1 MKRWLG
7 TNLVKAEYNRKPR
20 FWWDPRFTDRFLDRI
35 ERDRLFEWK
44 EPPEWDITIYRYV
57 DKYHHVNSKYT
68 INKYWEIK
76 SLKWEAMKYIFYPNK
91 RWPRVRL
98 QIQKINKKWERFSS
112 EKELSVLKLM
122 EKKFWIY
129 LKWHSR
135 KKEKPNAYI
144 LVPKDWD
151 YNNMRFDNLH
161 YIPKKEYYTY
171 KQDLIKTVLIRNSG
185 ATTGSL
191 CETFNTK
198 PGYIHSIK
206 TELANAGQLS
216 KFSEYQELQ
225 KEIWIE
231 FSQDNLEIYKLLIK
245 CKWQLSNIEIA
256 RLLRPIETSLA
267 DELRYY
273 TDKIVRVRKKL
284 TDQWIIPR
292 FNAEFESKRERA
304 VKMIR
309 EKAKTGYTNQE
320 IADIL
325 WLKKTQIDNLAKQI
339 KKGKA

>member
-1 MKRWLG
+1 MKHNSLWA
-7 TNLVKAEYNRKPR
+7 NLLKADSQRRIK
-20 FWWDPRFTDRFLDRI
+20 FWWNPEITDLFLDKI
-35 ERDRLFEWK
+35 ESESKEWK
-44 EPPEWDITIYRYV
+44 TPPEWDIVISHYH
-57 DKYHHVNSKYT
+57 DKYHHISSKYT

-76 SLKWEAMKYIFYPNK
+76 SLKWEIMKYIFYPNK

-98 QIQKINKKWERFSS
+98 QIKKIDKKWNHFSS

-122 EKKFWIY
+122 EKNFWVY
-129 LKWHSR
+129 FKWYSK
-135 KKEKPNAYI
+135 KKEKPNEYI
-144 LVPKDWD
+144 LVPIDWD
-151 YNNMRFDNLH
+151 YNNMRYDNLH
-161 YIPKKEYYTY
+161 YITKKEYYSY

-185 ATTGSL
+185 ATTDSL

-198 PGYIHSIK
+198 PGYVYSIK
-206 TELANAGQLS
+206 TELANKGKLP

-231 FSQDNLEIYKLLIK
+231 FCEDNFEIYKLLIK
-245 CKWQLSNIEIA
+245 CKWQLSNLEIA
-256 RLLRPIETSLA
+256 KLLRPTETALA
-267 DELRYY
+267 DKQHYY

-292 FNAEFESKRERA
+292 FNAEFESKREKA
-304 VKMIR
+304 VQMIR
-309 EKAKTGYTNQE
+309 EKAKTGHTNQE